1 MTGVYKEYE
10 VKNGIGAM
18 TTDKIKAFYW
28 VLTWKLLFSDGW
40 GRN

>member
-10 VKNGIGAM
+10 VKNGTGAM

-28 VLTWKLLFSDGW
+28 VLT
-40 GRN
+40 